1 MPAYREN
8 DGRRLF
14 QSVERDGPLAKR
26 NPTDRMHAMRVGKKE
41 LVRRTL
47 AEDYPGLDY
56 LGIHSV
62 LNARYSWYRI
72 LWFSIL
78 SVCLLIGLFT
88 IYRIIHE
95 YVQVPSATLINVK
108 SVDKLLLPQLTVCP
122 TNAVNIDLEKLEKD
136 LFVANKKQIEKY
148 SKEDVFNFAFYMIAG
163 SGFQFFDNFGLQC
176 KQFLQHCQ
184 LGDTKLDCCKVF
196 EPIYLIRRGRCF
208 RTISLYQKNFDELGK
223 LRIQLMHPPE
233 MDKNLNKIKEIIAFV
248 AEHKPQIAPFPRYYL
263 YPNVWTKM
271 RLSARR
277 IRLFPAAE
285 VCSDEYLNVGKDI
298 CYIERWIQTYL
309 EGPLNSVEILCIL
322 ACDRWEYTVSME
334 KIDALLVYGNSSPIP
349 FAYRIDLS
357 YNDLQFELIE
367 EVATVT
373 FMGLIAQIGGQMSLF
388 MGSSILTLTQ
398 AAIMT
403 IILIHRFLMD
413 KQRQRNIVGDVV
425 NNKFKENNGKEE
437 LNTNE
442 RINLNKF
449 INQSSTS
456 SSIPLNT
463 ISKSKISERNFDGK
477 MIKL

>member
-1 MPAYREN
+1 MN
-8 DGRRLF
+8 KSSTLS
-14 QSVERDGPLAKR
+14 QKQ
-26 NPTDRMHAMRVGKKE
+26 GKKE

-108 SVDKLLLPQLTVCP
+108 S
-122 TNAVNIDLEKLEKD
+122 
-136 LFVANKKQIEKY
+136 
-148 SKEDVFNFAFYMIAG
+148 
-163 SGFQFFDNFGLQC
+163 FFDNFGLQC

-223 LRIQLMHPPE
+223 LRVQLMHPPE

-309 EGPLNSVEILCIL
+309 EGPLNCTYPYMNEI
-322 ACDRWEYTVSME
+322 RPT
-334 KIDALLVYGNSSPIP
+334 K
-349 FAYRIDLS
+349 LS
-357 YNDLQFELIE
+357 RL
-367 EVATVT
+367 
-373 FMGLIAQIGGQMSLF
+373 
-388 MGSSILTLTQ
+388 
-398 AAIMT
+398 
-403 IILIHRFLMD
+403 
-413 KQRQRNIVGDVV
+413 
-425 NNKFKENNGKEE
+425 
-437 LNTNE
+437 
-442 RINLNKF
+442 
-449 INQSSTS
+449 
-456 SSIPLNT
+456 
-463 ISKSKISERNFDGK
+463 
-477 MIKL
+477 

>member
-1 MPAYREN
+1 MNVSWLDKQARERMN
-8 DGRRLF
+8 NFYLIFRG
-14 QSVERDGPLAKR
+14 KR
-26 NPTDRMHAMRVGKKE
+26 
-41 LVRRTL
+41 
-47 AEDYPGLDY
+47 
-56 LGIHSV
+56 
-62 LNARYSWYRI
+62 
-72 LWFSIL
+72 
-78 SVCLLIGLFT
+78 T
-88 IYRIIHE
+88 IEEFFHY
-95 YVQVPSATLINVK
+95 
-108 SVDKLLLPQLTVCP
+108 
-122 TNAVNIDLEKLEKD
+122 
-136 LFVANKKQIEKY
+136 
-148 SKEDVFNFAFYMIAG
+148 
-163 SGFQFFDNFGLQC
+163 FFDNFGLQC

-309 EGPLNSVEILCIL
+309 EGPCDPNTIIENYSNSVENANYTIQSVCSDEYLNVVVIQIQLLKIIQMHRRNSVFNCIL

-373 FMGLIAQIGGQMSLF
+373 FMGLIAQIGGQCILACDRWEYTVSMEKIDALLRI
-388 MGSSILTLTQ
+388 MG
-398 AAIMT
+398 
-403 IILIHRFLMD
+403 
-413 KQRQRNIVGDVV
+413 
-425 NNKFKENNGKEE
+425 
-437 LNTNE
+437 
-442 RINLNKF
+442 
-449 INQSSTS
+449 
-456 SSIPLNT
+456 
-463 ISKSKISERNFDGK
+463 
-477 MIKL
+477 